1 MEYSVKPVTSRSIS
15 RKSGKGRSSPF
26 RAVYVSNKI
35 KPLHLQQKKKED
47 LFIRHI
53 TAEFIHLDQAT
64 KLVQEDL
71 TCGV

>member
-35 KPLHLQQKKKED
+35 KPLHLQQKTKD
-47 LFIRHI
+47 LFVCHT
-53 TAEFIHLDQAT
+53 TAEFIHADQAT